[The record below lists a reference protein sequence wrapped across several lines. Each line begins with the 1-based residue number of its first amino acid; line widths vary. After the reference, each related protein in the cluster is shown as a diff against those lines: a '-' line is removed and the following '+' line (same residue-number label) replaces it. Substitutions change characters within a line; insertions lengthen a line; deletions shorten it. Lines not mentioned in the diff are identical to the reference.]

1 MPRENHGVTVG
12 AMAALARSI
21 TPEDTANNPHLAYEH
36 AKLQA
41 YVDEI
46 NKLTLKR
53 NALEARK
60 QETTERINEI
70 RVKGSQQAT
79 LVEILLKVQYGPRS
93 EKLVAHHIKPFRGR
107 KRRRPAAEAEEAAA
121 APTSPYAAAP
131 GEP

>member
-21 TPEDTANNPHLAYEH
+21 TPEDTANNPHLAFEH

-46 NKLTLKR
+46 NQLTLER
-53 NALEARK
+53 DALEARK
-60 QETTERINEI
+60 QEATTRINEI
-70 RVKGSQQAT
+70 RVQGSQQAT
-79 LVEILLKVQYGPRS
+79 LVETILKAQLGHRS
-93 EKLVAHHIKPFRGR
+93 EKLVAHYIKPFRGR
-107 KRRRPAAEAEEAAA
+107 KRRRPIQETEEASA
-121 APTSPYAAAP
+121 APASPDVPTP

>member
-46 NKLTLKR
+46 QKLTLER
-53 NALEARK
+53 NALQALK
-60 QETTERINEI
+60 QQVTQRIEEI
-70 RVKGSQQAT
+70 RVEGSRQVT
-79 LVEILLKVQYGPRS
+79 LVEALLKFQHGPRS

-107 KRRRPAAEAEEAAA
+107 KRRRPAGETEEASA
-121 APTSPYAAAP
+121 APVAPDAPAASQP
-131 GEP
+131 